1 MPRVKT
7 AKKLREWQLN
17 NLVSDFKLSEM
28 LGITDDKRFKDVV
41 SGKVSL
47 TLDEWCNLMGQTCQS
62 SLVFLEDYLWEINK
76 RRRLNLPTEVMKK
89 KRRV

>member
-1 MPRVKT
+1 MPRVKI

-17 NLVSDFKLSEM
+17 NCISDMKLSEM
-28 LGITDDKRFKDVV
+28 LGITNEKRYKEVIA
-41 SGKVSL
+41 GKESI

-76 RRRLNLPTEVMKK
+76 RRRLNLPIGIMKK
-89 KRRV
+89 GKR